1 MRVWTPARL
10 PLTALAIA
18 SASFSGTAA
27 TAQPVAT
34 RLKKDRSMAA
44 SQIAKMLRTGH
55 AMILAS
61 VTVRGRLELTHV
73 GTVRQPFKCRDCT
86 FPRGLDAAD
95 VIFERT
101 VDLSGSRIRG
111 PADFGGATFEGPALF
126 TAAPHPAEF
135 ARRVNFRLAVFE
147 DLATFD
153 QATFHKLARFNL
165 TRFRGEA
172 SFASSTFA
180 NVTFSGA
187 ALGGGAIFD
196 STTFDS
202 HADFERTTFGA
213 VDFRGASFGSRAVF
227 ASATFGG
234 AADYGDATF
243 YRGAVFDEAQFGS
256 GAAFVGTE
264 FDGPV
269 LVASFE
275 RAGAAGSLDFSFAQF
290 KPDLEPTTDA
300 DADRDRQDQPLP
312 ALSFSELVS
321 GGTVSFSSASFPPG
335 FSIAMNRILAKNLVL
350 GVADASRVDDAGDK
364 KMLNRRHVLELIESS
379 AKARDDLLV
388 ANDADY
394 ELHVIA
400 ARNYGLV
407 HRIFDVVVYRWI
419 AGYFVRP
426 LRPLV
431 TLVLLALVLA
441 AARLFRHRA
450 PPRPHARRRHRRFH
464 GFGRRSFAVLVNEF
478 LDALTRI
485 LPQRRTDESPTARLG
500 HRIEAVTYRVL
511 LACAL
516 IGLANSNPTLR
527 QLVDAVL

>member
-1 MRVWTPARL
+1 MPA
-10 PLTALAIA
+10 
-18 SASFSGTAA
+18 
-27 TAQPVAT
+27 AQIT
-34 RLKKDRSMAA
+34 
-44 SQIAKMLRTGH
+44 QMLRTGH
-55 AMILAS
+55 SVILAS
-61 VTVRGRLELTHV
+61 VTVRDRLDLTHLA
-73 GTVRQPFKCRDCT
+73 TVRQPFKCRDCT
-86 FPRGLDAAD
+86 FLQGLDAAD

-101 VDLSGSRIRG
+101 VDLSGSQIKG
-111 PADFGGATFEGPALF
+111 PAEFGGATFQGPALF

-135 ARRVNFRLAVFE
+135 AQRADFRLAVFE

-153 QATFHKLARFNL
+153 QATFHKLARFTL
-165 TRFRGEA
+165 ARFREEA

-187 ALGGGAIFD
+187 ALRGGAIFD
-196 STTFDS
+196 STSFDA
-202 HADFERTTFGA
+202 HADFERTTFGE
-213 VDFRGASFGSRAVF
+213 VDFRGADFGSRAVF
-227 ASATFGG
+227 TSATFGG
-234 AADYGDATF
+234 AADYGGATF
-243 YRGAVFDEAQFGS
+243 PRGAVFDEAQFSS

-264 FDGPV
+264 FDGPS
-269 LVASFE
+269 LIASFE
-275 RAGAAGSLDFSFAQF
+275 RTGAAGSLDFSFAQF
-290 KPDLEPTTDA
+290 KPDPEPTTGA
-300 DADRDRQDQPLP
+300 DTDRDREGQPMP

-321 GGTVSFSSASFPPG
+321 GGTVSFSNASFPPG
-335 FSIAMNRILAKNLVL
+335 FTIVMNRILATNLVL
-350 GVADASRVDDAGDK
+350 GVADASRVDDSGNK

-407 HRIFDVVVYRWI
+407 HRVFDVVVYRWI

-431 TLVLLALVLA
+431 TLVLLALALA
-441 AARLFRHRA
+441 AVRLVRHRA
-450 PPRPHARRRHRRFH
+450 PPRPHARRRRRRFR
-464 GFGRRSFAVLVNEF
+464 GLGRSSFAVLVNEF

-485 LPQRRTDESPTARLG
+485 LPQRRSDETPTARLG
-500 HRIEAVTYRVL
+500 HRIEAVAYRVL

-527 QLVDAVL
+527 QVVDAVL